1 MKVFAYGK
9 FENLEIGQK
18 VLVARCG
25 SGRSYFGEFA
35 FFERKTKQHLVFIT
49 ESGSVVKTNENLNTV
64 GKASKAGYFVSLRIE
79 GRENDKEFMKQ
90 RVHYWNDKKAVME
103 YK

>member
-1 MKVFAYGK
+1 MKVFAYGR

-25 SGRSYFGEFA
+25 SGRS
-35 FFERKTKQHLVFIT
+35 
-49 ESGSVVKTNENLNTV
+49 
-64 GKASKAGYFVSLRIE
+64 YFVSLRIE